1 MSVISQSEADA
12 LLQMSKEF
20 KELLPLR
27 LTQQSPMDDERFLF
41 SQDRREEF
49 ILTIERGQRKRA
61 RLKYQTRGRKVV
73 VLARLDLDG
82 PHHRNPPDSPYRP
95 DERLACPHVHVYTH
109 GFDDRVAYLP
119 SELPGFTLR
128 DAANGVYCLEDFFD
142 FCRIINRPPIQME
155 I

>member
-12 LLQMSKEF
+12 LLQLSKEF
-20 KELLPLR
+20 KELSPLR
-27 LTQQSPMDDERFLF
+27 LTQQSPMDDERFLY

-61 RLKYQTRGRKVV
+61 RLKYQTRGRKVI

-95 DERLACPHVHVYTH
+95 DERLACPHVHVYTY

-128 DAANGVYCLEDFFD
+128 DATNGVYCLEDFFK
-142 FCRIINRPPIQME
+142 FCRIINHPPIQME